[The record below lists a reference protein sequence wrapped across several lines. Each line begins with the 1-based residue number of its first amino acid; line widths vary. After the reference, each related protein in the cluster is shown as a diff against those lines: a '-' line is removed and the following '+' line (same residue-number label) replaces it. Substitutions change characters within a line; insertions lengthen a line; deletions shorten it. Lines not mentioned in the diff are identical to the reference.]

1 MRFLSKKLGKK
12 YLRGKNNFF
21 QNIFHFIKV
30 RKVFKWK
37 ILININQKEVK
48 MPKTA
53 KQIAV
58 KIRSLKKQVTRL
70 ERQKKRA
77 AKRKKKR

>member
-1 MRFLSKKLGKK
+1 
-12 YLRGKNNFF
+12 
-21 QNIFHFIKV
+21 
-30 RKVFKWK
+30 
-37 ILININQKEVK
+37 

-70 ERQKKRA
+70 ESQKKRA
-77 AKRKKKR
+77 AKRKKKI